1 MPPRVRRG
9 ASLQG
14 FSPLPCS
21 GISIPPNSNRSG
33 VFLNHIST
41 RNVRGDV
48 FGGVT
53 AAVVALPMALAFRVA
68 SGAGAAA
75 GLWGAVI
82 IGLVASLFG
91 GTPTLISEPTG
102 PMTVV
107 FTAVILSFTSQIPDK
122 GTALAMA
129 FTVVVLAGVF
139 QILFGFFRLGRY
151 ITMMPYTVISG
162 FMSGI
167 GVILVILQ
175 LAPFLG
181 QSSPPGGVI
190 GTLGA
195 LPELA
200 AGVQPLE
207 LALAVITLLILWFT
221 PEQLKRFCPPQLLA
235 LVVGTVLSLTLFGD
249 IELRRIP
256 EFTAEFPSFNPP
268 TFSGEQIRLMVV
280 NGAVLGMLGCI
291 DALLTSVVADSLTR
305 TEHDSNKELIGQ
317 GLGNVMSGLF
327 GGLPGAGATMGTV
340 VNIQA
345 GGRSALSGIVRALIL
360 MLVILLAAP
369 LASQIPLAV
378 LAGIALKVGFD
389 IIDWSFLQRAHHLS
403 IKAACITYGV
413 IALTVLV
420 DLIWAVFI
428 GVFVANVLTIE
439 RMTALQARGVKTI
452 STTDDDVELPEDQQ
466 ALLDQAAGRLLLFQL
481 TGPMIFGVAKTISRE
496 HNAIEDCEAVL
507 FDLTEVSHLGVTA
520 SLALENAIKEAV
532 EVGRSVYLVVMNG
545 STRNRLEKLKLL
557 ELLPDNHVSEDREE
571 ILRRAVG
578 ELPVLQEV

>member
-1 MPPRVRRG
+1 M
-9 ASLQG
+9 A
-14 FSPLPCS
+14 CY
-21 GISIPPNSNRSG
+21 G

-41 RNVRGDV
+41 RNIRGDV

-53 AAVVALPMALAFRVA
+53 AAVVALPMALAFGVA

-82 IGLVASLFG
+82 IGLMASLFG

-107 FTAVILSFTSQIPDK
+107 FTAVILSFTSQIPDR

-139 QILFGFFRLGRY
+139 QILFGIFRLGRY

-181 QSSPPGGVI
+181 QDSPSGGVI
-190 GTLGA
+190 GTLSN
-195 LPELA
+195 LPALA
-200 AGVQPLE
+200 AGIQLHE
-207 LALAVITLLILWFT
+207 LGLAVITLLILWFT

-235 LVVGTVLSLTLFGD
+235 LVIGTVLSLTVFGD
-249 IELRRIP
+249 VELRRIGA
-256 EFTAEFPSFNPP
+256 FTAEFPSFQAPM
-268 TFSGEQIRLMVV
+268 FSLDQIRLMVV

-369 LASQIPLAV
+369 LASRIPLAV

-389 IIDWSFLQRAHHLS
+389 IIDWSFLKRAHHLS

-439 RMTALQARGVKTI
+439 RMTALQSKGVKTI
-452 STTDDDVELPEDQQ
+452 STTDDDVELPEQEQ
-466 ALLDQAAGRLLLFQL
+466 VLLDQASGRLLLFQL

-496 HNAIEDCEAVL
+496 HNAIDDCEAVL
-507 FDLTEVSHLGVTA
+507 FDLSEVSHLGVTA
-520 SLALENAIKEAV
+520 SLALENAIKEAI
-532 EVGRSVYLVVMNG
+532 EVGRAVYLVVLSG

-557 ELLPDNHVSEDREE
+557 DLLPDDHVSEDREE

-578 ELPVLQEV
+578 ELPVLQEI